1 MASNYKVMFEEN
13 KDIIKA
19 IGKQTVSSKE
29 IIDVSLPTF
38 LSCNAKSKTLVSILP
53 VRLGLQ
59 GQFNGKQNGIRY
71 SNLQIQL
78 NKQKLD
84 TQGEAEKE
92 KVKEAEG
99 TYEKR
104 KSTTIA
110 LVLMPCDEKIPET
123 IMKQAFNDSLDNR
136 EKATIFKIA

>member
-1 MASNYKVMFEEN
+1 M
-13 KDIIKA
+13 
-19 IGKQTVSSKE
+19 
-29 IIDVSLPTF
+29 
-38 LSCNAKSKTLVSILP
+38 SILP

-59 GQFNGKQNGIRY
+59 GQFNGKKNGIRY

-99 TYEKR
+99 AYEKR

-123 IMKQAFNDSLDNR
+123 IMKQAFNGSLDNR